1 MRLFQVAAFAGL
13 LAFGGAANAALT
25 YTFSVAPDGGWDPF
39 SFSFTTPTFLAAG
52 DPFSF
57 TPFTITNGAFSYLI
71 NTSGST
77 TLATQGRCFLFG
89 SGDQVLQ
96 NGANTQ
102 CQLGNGPAGQ
112 ADFWVFDGNT
122 SLPTTVGLI
131 SGLYVAIFTGDPT
144 FGQDFNATLDISGT
158 ATTVPEPASWALMLG
173 GFTLIGTAMRRR
185 NRAYRTA

>member
-1 MRLFQVAAFAGL
+1 MRMFKIAAVASL

-25 YTFSVAPDGGWDPF
+25 YSFSAAPDNGWDPF

-52 DPFSF
+52 DPIPF

-71 NTSGST
+71 TTSGST

-102 CQLGNGPAGQ
+102 CQLFGPPAGH
-112 ADFWVFDGNT
+112 ADFWVFDGAVT
-122 SLPTTVGLI
+122 LPTTVGLI
-131 SGLYVAIFTGDPT
+131 SGLYVAVFSGDVDV
-144 FGQDFNATLDISGT
+144 GSDFNATLDISGT
-158 ATTVPEPASWALMLG
+158 ATTVPEPASWALLVG